1 MTTPTPN
8 KRFAISTTISDEELL
23 ELVDLM
29 GDEQAI
35 KQRVYGGLL
44 KDAQTILPQY
54 PGCIIDDPQFEVDRD
69 LMHQWTV
76 VTLTFR
82 LTPGA

>member
-1 MTTPTPN
+1 MTDVIPT
-8 KRFAISTTISDEELL
+8 KRFAVSTRLTDEELF
-23 ELVDLM
+23 EYSQN
-29 GDEQAI
+29 EQAI
-35 KQRVYGGLL
+35 MERIHNGLL
-44 KDAQTILPQY
+44 KSAQTILPQY
-54 PGCIIDDPQFEVDRD
+54 PGYTINDPHFEVDRD